1 MSELSSGRRESQAAR
16 HRLRL
21 EATRGLQGAH
31 AGFASR
37 TIANGLDTLVVL
49 AIQLVSY
56 LVVAVVRFLFER
68 HFRVPAPGV
77 LVSSLVFWGIA
88 VFYLTSGWAT
98 TGKTTGKQVVGLRVV
113 RADGEPLSTGRA
125 FARALLCATVPAGFA
140 LVLVSRSNHSL
151 QDLLLGT
158 AVVYDW
164 SYRALGV

>member
-1 MSELSSGRRESQAAR
+1 MSELSSDRRANQVAR

-37 TIANGLDTLVVL
+37 SIANVLDALVVL
-49 AIQLVSY
+49 AIQLTSY
-56 LVVAVVRFLFER
+56 LVVGVVRFLFVR
-68 HFRVPAPGV
+68 HFRFPAPGV
-77 LVSSLVFWGIA
+77 VVNSLVFWGIA
-88 VFYLTSGWAT
+88 LFYLTTGWAT

-113 RADGEPLSTGRA
+113 SADGEPLSTGRA
-125 FARALLCATVPAGFA
+125 FIRALLYAIFLPGFVV
-140 LVLVSRSNHSL
+140 VLFSRRKHSL
-151 QDLLLGT
+151 QDYLLGS